1 MVNYENGK
9 IYRIVCNKSGKQY
22 IGATTI
28 SLSARLSQHKKVF
41 RSTKSCLSRDVIEGG
56 DYEIFL
62 IEDFPCERKE
72 QLLARER
79 FHIETNDCVN
89 KKIPLR
95 TKHEW
100 YMDNREDII
109 KRQLIWNRD
118 NAEKTKIYKK
128 RYADRRIQ
136 ILEPLEQLTDE
147 LTDQD
152 IENALN
158 EDYERFAIDY
168 MENAAL
174 RDVNVYRFDDDL
186 ET

>member
-41 RSTKSCLSRDVIEGG
+41 RSTKCCLSRDVLEGG

-95 TKHEW
+95 SKHEW
-100 YMDNREDII
+100 YMDNREDVI
-109 KRQLIWNRD
+109 KRQTIWNKENVD
-118 NAEKTKIYKK
+118 KTRVYKK
-128 RYADRRIQ
+128 RYVDKISASRDMHPTPQEEGLNFTI
-136 ILEPLEQLTDE
+136 TD
-147 LTDQD
+147 
-152 IENALN
+152 
-158 EDYERFAIDY
+158 ID
-168 MENAAL
+168 MESPTPNVSG
-174 RDVNVYRFDDDL
+174 DVIVHTFDDFY
-186 ET
+186 TGKIRIY